1 MRLGGMK
8 ITLTMLTVAGVTAA
22 IAAPAGAA
30 KPADTAKVPSS
41 SAQCKTERTAMG
53 GTTFKLAYG
62 TNENRSNA
70 FGKCVSKRNAAT
82 RAARKAAKGDASETA
97 KTVKA
102 QVKADVNAAKAC
114 KAERKVDSHAFA
126 TKYGTN
132 AGKRNAFGR
141 CVSTTA
147 KAESQDADQS

>member
-1 MRLGGMK
+1 MK

-30 KPADTAKVPSS
+30 KPADIAKVPSS
-41 SAQCKTERTAMG
+41 SAQCRAERDQMG
-53 GTTFKLAYG
+53 ASLFKLAYG
-62 TNENRSNA
+62 TNESRSNA
-70 FGKCVSKRNAAT
+70 VGKCVSKRNAAT
-82 RAARKAAKGDASETA
+82 KAARKAAKGDAAKTA

-102 QVKADVNAAKAC
+102 QIKADVNAAKTC
-114 KAERKVDSHAFA
+114 KAERKADSEAFA

-141 CVSTTA
+141 CVSSTA
-147 KAESQDADQS
+147 KAESQDDDQS